1 MNPDK
6 ITSYFDL
13 LDKLRNRKNM
23 LSQFGEKTLN
33 TEKMMEIVEI
43 QLMLEISKKEGEEG
57 ESDV

>member
-1 MNPDK
+1 MNTDR

-33 TEKMMEIVEI
+33 TEKMMEIVE
-43 QLMLEISKKEGEEG
+43 LHLTLEILNIEGEK
-57 ESDV
+57 